1 MKKPLPDSDVFNDAN
16 SCSDPFGQAWPD
28 QRGAVNCGSR
38 LRRRRIFPK
47 GKAEPEAASRQS
59 E

>member
-1 MKKPLPDSDVFNDAN
+1 MKKAFADAEAFNGSN

-28 QRGAVNCGSR
+28 QRGTVNCGSR